1 MTETITTP
9 KDQSDTIQPAPGVFE
24 QELAGLMDVAQSP
37 VEQQGAVNI
46 VLDQAIET
54 AGKGELLSKQGDRAY
69 SSEEVVSGIK
79 DALKLIKDDSDVAH
93 LATIVPR
100 SHGLRE
106 VFKSVASTESGRDML
121 KAWAERQQS
130 AETITREEAGEI
142 GEATLDA
149 AGVESP
155 DDEVDEDARIFTRK
169 EMADLR
175 ERSQAIMDQEDSVD
189 SVEQA
194 PATDLLAE
202 MVRGLSEDDVAHLKY
217 YAFAEQDKF
226 NAQAEGSNEGSREAQ
241 DGMGY
246 HLKGMSEA
254 AKKIASTY
262 SRIQRSRS

>member
-54 AGKGELLSKQGDRAY
+54 AGKGELLSKQGNRAY

-93 LATIVPR
+93 LATSVPR

-106 VFKSVASTESGRDML
+106 VFKSVASTESGRDIL
-121 KAWAERQQS
+121 KAWAERQQT
-130 AETITREEAGEI
+130 AEAITREEAKEV
-142 GEATLDA
+142 GEATLEA
-149 AGVESP
+149 VGVESP
-155 DDEVDEDARIFTRK
+155 DEVDEDARIFTRK

-194 PATDLLAE
+194 PAIDLLAE